1 MPITEFSLKDVR
13 CFAGEHSL
21 RIRPLTFLVGENS
34 TGKSTILG
42 CMQAMADLERHFIR
56 LHSMVLDFNRSP
68 YQMGSFREIV
78 RKSSPLNTC
87 FELGIT
93 HGEFQYRIT
102 LSERKGGTEPIVVKQ
117 EWKFPKGKLVQ
128 EIAAEPS
135 LELTKEPGMV
145 KVTKQLSE
153 DGPIFTMQT
162 GDIWLVGISNL
173 RMLIDLHKEGQELSK
188 TEKELFDLLTE
199 YNDMPRRP
207 DLLRVGQMT
216 SIAPLR
222 SAPRRTYD
230 PVGEFQDPSGA
241 DIPMR
246 LMNLARNDKKA
257 WESLQTQLIDFGK
270 ASGLFTDFLVRQLG
284 KSGSNPFQIQ
294 VKTHGPMVNLI
305 DTGYGVSQILPILA
319 KVLVPSDQMMLV
331 QQPEV
336 HLHPRGQAEL
346 TTLLVKCLAA
356 RRRPMQ
362 RRSGRLPGC
371 VIETHSDYMLDR
383 ARIEIR
389 RGNIAPD
396 DVSLIYLEKIP
407 NKGVQ
412 PHNITFDKMGNMEN
426 VPPSYGEFFL
436 REGDSLLGFDANGEQ

>member
-1 MPITEFSLKDVR
+1 MQITEFSLKDVR

-34 TGKSTILG
+34 TGKSTVLG
-42 CMQAMADLERHFIR
+42 CMQAMVDLQRH
-56 LHSMVLDFNRSP
+56 LSQPYSMAPDFNQSP

-78 RKSSPLNTC
+78 RKSRPSNTC
-87 FELGIT
+87 FELGAT
-93 HGEFQYRIT
+93 HGKWQYRIT

-117 EWKFPKGKLVQ
+117 EWGFPKGKVVQ
-128 EIAAEPS
+128 KIADEPS
-135 LELTKEPGMV
+135 LELAKEPQRFN
-145 KVTKQLSE
+145 VTKQPSV

-162 GDIWLVGISNL
+162 AQTGEKWFTGISRL
-173 RMLIDLHKEGQELSK
+173 LWLINLHKERQELSK
-188 TEKELFDLLTE
+188 TEKELFDFLTE
-199 YNDMPRRP
+199 YDDMPGYW
-207 DLLRVGQMT
+207 DLLRVDQMT

-230 PVGEFQDPSGA
+230 PVGEFPDPSGA

-246 LMNLARNDKKA
+246 LMNLARNHKQA
-257 WESLQTQLIDFGK
+257 WASLQKQLIAFGK
-270 ASGLFTDFLVRQLG
+270 ASGLFTDFQVRQLG

-319 KVLVPSDQMMLV
+319 NVLDPSGQTLLV

-346 TTLLVKCLAA
+346 TTLLVKRLAT
-356 RRRPMQ
+356 RPHMVQ
-362 RRSGRLPGC
+362 HRLRGC

-389 RGNIAPD
+389 HGKIARD
-396 DVSLIYLEKIP
+396 DVSLIYLEKTP

-412 PHNITFDKMGNMEN
+412 PHNITFDGEGNMEN
-426 VPPSYGEFFL
+426 APPSYGEFFL
-436 REGDSLLGFDANGEQ
+436 REGDRLLGFNADGEQ

>member
-1 MPITEFSLKDVR
+1 MQITEFSLKDVR
-13 CFAGEHSL
+13 CFAGEHTL

-42 CMQAMADLERHFIR
+42 CMQAMADLQRHFNQ
-56 LHSMVLDFNRSP
+56 LHSMALDFNRLP

-87 FELGIT
+87 FELGAT
-93 HGEFQYRIT
+93 HGEWQSRIT

-117 EWKFPKGKLVQ
+117 EWVFPKGKVVQ
-128 EIAAEPS
+128 EVASDRNPETARKLRQI
-135 LELTKEPGMV
+135 MV
-145 KVTKQLSE
+145 KKQPST
-153 DGPIFTMQT
+153 DGPVFTVQT
-162 GDIWLVGISNL
+162 GEEWITDISSLLWLIK
-173 RMLIDLHKEGQELSK
+173 RQKLSK

-199 YNDMPRRP
+199 YNDPGHWN
-207 DLLRVGQMT
+207 LLNVDQMT

-230 PVGEFQDPSGA
+230 PVGEFPDPGGA

-246 LMNLARNDKKA
+246 LMNLARNNKQA
-257 WESLQTQLIDFGK
+257 WTSLQKQLIDFGK
-270 ASGLFTDFLVRQLG
+270 ASGLFTDFQVRPLG
-284 KSGSNPFQIQ
+284 KSDSNPFQIQ
-294 VKTHGPMVNLI
+294 VKTQGPMVNLI

-319 KVLVPSDQMMLV
+319 KVLEPSGQTLLV

-336 HLHPRGQAEL
+336 HLHPRGQAAL
-346 TTLLVKCLAA
+346 TTLLVECLGTK
-356 RRRPMQ
+356 
-362 RRSGRLPGC
+362 GRGLPGC

-396 DVSLIYLEKIP
+396 DVSLIYLEKTP

-412 PHNITFDKMGNMEN
+412 PHNIIFDKMGNMEN

-436 REGDSLLGFDANGEQ
+436 REGDSLLGFDAEGEQ

>member
-1 MPITEFSLKDVR
+1 MQITEFSLKDVR

-34 TGKSTILG
+34 TGKSTVLG
-42 CMQAMADLERHFIR
+42 CMQAMADLKRHFSR
-56 LHSMVLDFNRSP
+56 LHSMTPDFNRSP
-68 YQMGSFREIV
+68 YQMGSFQEIV
-78 RKSSPLNTC
+78 RKSRPLNTC

-93 HGEFQYRIT
+93 YGEWQYRLT
-102 LSERKGGTEPIVVKQ
+102 LSERKGGTEPTMVKQ
-117 EWKFPKGKLVQ
+117 EWEFPKGKVVQ
-128 EIAAEPS
+128 EIAAQPS
-135 LELTKEPGMV
+135 LELAKEPRML
-145 KVTKQLSE
+145 KVTKQPSE
-153 DGPIFTMQT
+153 DGPIFTVQA
-162 GDIWLVGISNL
+162 GEKCFVGIL
-173 RMLIDLHKEGQELSK
+173 ELCWLINLHKEMRELSK

-199 YNDMPRRP
+199 DDGMPRRW
-207 DLLRVGQMT
+207 DLSRADQMT

-230 PVGEFQDPSGA
+230 PVGEFPDPSGA

-246 LMNLARNDKKA
+246 LMNLARNDKQA
-257 WESLQTQLIDFGK
+257 WVSLQKQLIAFGK
-270 ASGLFTDFLVRQLG
+270 ASGLFTDFQVRQLG

-319 KVLVPSDQMMLV
+319 NVLDPSGQTLLV

-346 TTLLVKCLAA
+346 MTLLVKCLATG
-356 RRRPMQ
+356 RRR
-362 RRSGRLPGC
+362 GRLPGC

-389 RGNIAPD
+389 RGKIAPD

-412 PHNITFDKMGNMEN
+412 SHNITFDKMGNMEN

-436 REGDSLLGFDANGEQ
+436 REGDSLLGFDADGEQ